1 MGDTEGRVNQE
12 ESGGTERDLSGLW
25 VGQDTP
31 HRGEASFPHTA
42 SLAWQTSS
50 VCSPKHPGAGDRLPA
65 FFSLLSLDLTIL
77 TQHLPIQRF

>member
-1 MGDTEGRVNQE
+1 MEGRVNHE
-12 ESGGTERDLSGLW
+12 EGGETERDLSGLW

-31 HRGEASFPHTA
+31 HRGEASFPYTA

-50 VCSPKHPGAGDRLPA
+50 CSPKHLGVGDRWPA
-65 FFSLLSLDLTIL
+65 FFSLLSLDLAIL